1 MDSYIEHLNNSINN
15 TSDSE
20 FSNYLKGGGI
30 DGGFPVVDYVKH
42 QCDDTSIASRDI
54 ESRDIESRDIASRDI
69 EKLLDNRRK
78 TTPFINVVNKNNIVN
93 RITDRGSIDV
103 NSDSISSLY
112 EKKNEKKKRKKK
124 KIIGGFLNLFEK
136 DSDNVN
142 LPQEISIKHNSS
154 EKKNINKDIV
164 SNNMDSLDSI
174 MLPNNLDVI
183 NITNKQVN
191 KIQDGGVIDTF
202 SDTDTISLPNNIE
215 IVNKIQDGGVIDT
228 FSDTDTI
235 SLPNNLEIINKI
247 QEGGDI
253 NTFSDTDTISLPN
266 NIEIVNKIQDGGV
279 IDTFSDTDTISLP
292 NNLEIINKIQEGGD
306 IDTFSD
312 TDTISLPNNIE
323 IVNKIQEGGCM
334 VAPGQAG
341 GNIDTFSDTDT
352 ISLPNNIEIVNKIQE
367 GGVENNPF
375 ERIQIAYDKLNETIQ
390 NISND
395 DDEYK
400 KLRLEAIEEYNN
412 ERKNI
417 CDNLMDEF
425 VQFNIQIAYDKLIK
439 TIKDIKSKCENNDNI
454 CSIPFSD
461 LKYEEQRVVAI
472 KEYNAIVED
481 ILNGFDGEKRAKLLT
496 FTENLFDEN
505 TSKLVGHSN

>member
-1 MDSYIEHLNNSINN
+1 
-15 TSDSE
+15 
-20 FSNYLKGGGI
+20 
-30 DGGFPVVDYVKH
+30 
-42 QCDDTSIASRDI
+42 
-54 ESRDIESRDIASRDI
+54 
-69 EKLLDNRRK
+69 
-78 TTPFINVVNKNNIVN
+78 
-93 RITDRGSIDV
+93 
-103 NSDSISSLY
+103 
-112 EKKNEKKKRKKK
+112 
-124 KIIGGFLNLFEK
+124 
-136 DSDNVN
+136 
-142 LPQEISIKHNSS
+142 
-154 EKKNINKDIV
+154 
-164 SNNMDSLDSI
+164 
-174 MLPNNLDVI
+174 
-183 NITNKQVN
+183 
-191 KIQDGGVIDTF
+191 
-202 SDTDTISLPNNIE
+202 
-215 IVNKIQDGGVIDT
+215 
-228 FSDTDTI
+228 
-235 SLPNNLEIINKI
+235 
-247 QEGGDI
+247 
-253 NTFSDTDTISLPN
+253 
-266 NIEIVNKIQDGGV
+266 
-279 IDTFSDTDTISLP
+279 
-292 NNLEIINKIQEGGD
+292 
-306 IDTFSD
+306 
-312 TDTISLPNNIE
+312 
-323 IVNKIQEGGCM
+323 M